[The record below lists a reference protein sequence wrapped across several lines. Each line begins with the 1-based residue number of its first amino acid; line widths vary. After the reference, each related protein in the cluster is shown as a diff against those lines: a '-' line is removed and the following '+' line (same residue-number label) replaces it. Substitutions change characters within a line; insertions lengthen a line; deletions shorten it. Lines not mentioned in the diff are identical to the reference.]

1 MSVLH
6 VLELFKADY
15 TPVLYVF
22 STVTGDIGSEES
34 GEYGIGK
41 LFIILIAFFD
51 CTRLELTK

>member
-41 LFIILIAFFD
+41 LFIILIAFFSIA
-51 CTRLELTK
+51 LVQN